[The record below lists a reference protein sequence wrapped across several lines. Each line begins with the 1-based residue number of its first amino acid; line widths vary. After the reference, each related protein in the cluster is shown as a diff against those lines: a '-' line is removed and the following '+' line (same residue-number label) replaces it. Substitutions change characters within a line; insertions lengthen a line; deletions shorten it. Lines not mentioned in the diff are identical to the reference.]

1 MADSTDTRELTPP
14 GFAMGDAAG
23 ALAMLEWLASLG
35 AADPV
40 LETPQCWLADAPSTQ
55 GDAPSSVPEA
65 QPAAIA
71 SSVRRTAPPK
81 EPASDSGSLAEA
93 QRAAAAAQSLA
104 ELREAMARFDGTNLK
119 AGARN
124 LVFAD
129 GNSQAPLMLV
139 GEAPGRDEDLAGLP
153 FVGASGQLLDR
164 ILAAAGLDRTKVYI
178 TNVLPWRPPDNREP
192 SLTEAALF
200 LPFLKRH
207 IALVRPRIVLA
218 LGATSMRHLFDTTEG
233 ITRMRGKWQELLIED
248 NAIPAMATF
257 HPAAL
262 LRNALNKRFVWRDM
276 LEVSARLGML
286 DQKDHSTHVTD

>member
-1 MADSTDTRELTPP
+1 MADSTDMREMPLP
-14 GFAMGDAAG
+14 ADANGG

-40 LETPQCWLADAPSTQ
+40 LESPQCWLADAPA
-55 GDAPSSVPEA
+55 APQPDVLPSVPETA
-65 QPAAIA
+65 APVSSPAVKRQA
-71 SSVRRTAPPK
+71 VPK
-81 EPASDSGSLAEA
+81 EAAGDGGSLAEA
-93 QRAAAAAQSLA
+93 QRAAAAAQSLT

-129 GNSQAPLMLV
+129 GNPQASLMLV

-178 TNVLPWRPPDNREP
+178 TNMLPWRPPDNREP
-192 SLTEAALF
+192 SLAEAALF

-207 IALVRPRIVLA
+207 IALVRPRIILA

-233 ITRMRGKWQELLIED
+233 ITRMRGKWQDLLIEG
-248 NAIPAMATF
+248 NAIAAMATF

-262 LRNALNKRFVWRDM
+262 LRNALNKRYVWRDM
-276 LEVSARLGML
+276 LEVSARLRAPDKKEG
-286 DQKDHSTHVTD
+286 

>member
-1 MADSTDTRELTPP
+1 MADSTDISDLSPP
-14 GFAMGDAAG
+14 ANANGAATG

-40 LETPQCWLADAPSTQ
+40 LEAPQSWLVDAPATQ
-55 GDAPSSVPEA
+55 TDAATAAPEPVAPISSPTLKRPAAPREVAGDA
-65 QPAAIA
+65 
-71 SSVRRTAPPK
+71 
-81 EPASDSGSLAEA
+81 GSLAEA
-93 QRAAAAAQSLA
+93 QRAAAAAQTLP

-129 GNSQAPLMLV
+129 GNSQSPLMLV

-192 SLTEAALF
+192 SLAEAALF

-207 IALVRPRIVLA
+207 IALVRPRVILA
-218 LGATSMRHLFDTTEG
+218 LGATSMRHMFDTTEG

-276 LEVSARLGML
+276 LEVTARLHAL
-286 DQKDHSTHVTD
+286 DKKED